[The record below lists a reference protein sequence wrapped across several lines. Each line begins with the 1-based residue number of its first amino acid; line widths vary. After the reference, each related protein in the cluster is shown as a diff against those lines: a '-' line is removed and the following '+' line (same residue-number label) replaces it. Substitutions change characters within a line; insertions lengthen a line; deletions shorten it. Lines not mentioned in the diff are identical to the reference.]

1 MKCFLLHG
9 LSATPS
15 SLRFLEQ
22 EIEDSYTISYD
33 SHQSLDK
40 SIAHI
45 REIITD
51 FIEPGEKF
59 NLIGHSLGG
68 VIACHLARH
77 NDQVNKVV
85 TIASPLGGS
94 RAAYLL
100 QWIVIG
106 SPVLAD
112 LVPTS
117 WYIKVLQH
125 RNEAIFTVEA
135 DVLSI
140 IATEGGWSV
149 LGEENDGT
157 VAIASQK
164 ALPYAKKV
172 EIDANHFEVLLRLE
186 TLCAIKEFLNE
197 SNRT

>member
-1 MKCFLLHG
+1 MMKSFLLHG
-9 LSATPS
+9 LGATS
-15 SLRFLEQ
+15 TSLRFLQQ
-22 EIEDSYTISYD
+22 ELDECYTIEYN

-45 REIITD
+45 REIIND
-51 FIEPGEKF
+51 FIEPGERY

-77 NDQVNKVV
+77 NEQVNKVV

-125 RNEAIFTVEA
+125 RNEAIFTVDA

-172 EIDANHFEVLLRLE
+172 EVDSNHFEVLLRLE
-186 TLCAIKEFLNE
+186 TLCAIKDFLNE
-197 SNRT
+197 PN